1 MHEVMNEF
9 MIIHV
14 PLTQSVLI
22 IPENVKPR
30 ATQQRLSCED
40 GLLCCLNRNAIRNKN
55 TGTNSTCDTVT
66 DDPH

>member
-14 PLTQSVLI
+14 PLTQCVLI

-40 GLLCCLNRNAIRNKN
+40 GLLCCYVIRNKN
-55 TGTNSTCDTVT
+55 TGTNSPCDNVT
-66 DDPH
+66 DGPH